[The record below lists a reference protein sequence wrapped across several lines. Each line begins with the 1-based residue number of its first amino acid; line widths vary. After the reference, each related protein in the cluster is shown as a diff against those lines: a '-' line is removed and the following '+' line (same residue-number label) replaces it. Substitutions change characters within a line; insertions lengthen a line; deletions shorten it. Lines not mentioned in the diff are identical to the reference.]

1 MKRTKKSNPFPKKK
15 RCLTGSLGRS
25 LNSLPNDVLIDIF
38 LFLSYPTGFL
48 IQVLPLVCKDFR
60 DLTFEVFS
68 YITKFS
74 ISVRYL
80 QDEIGNNTFPKNGY
94 RTIPDSYFNILLKNE
109 NLEFL
114 DLLALRYTI
123 SYPCTLKINELYLDG
138 SLSVLNYVLEVDT
151 LFIRNCDCREI
162 SKFPRIHNLTYDRC
176 TNLVIPENVNILNIY
191 EYKTD
196 NVLDLSRC
204 SQLEELDLME
214 VEAMAFYIPQHI
226 KTLRIENVKPVIDID
241 NILSNFPYLEIL
253 EYDGHIEVM
262 S

>member
-1 MKRTKKSNPFPKKK
+1 MALLFQGQLGAANFYQIPVLGLGQHKHYRNQTLWLRLDLPELMQANINNASEKTSFLIFRKKSGETP
-15 RCLTGSLGRS
+15 
-25 LNSLPNDVLIDIF
+25 
-38 LFLSYPTGFL
+38 
-48 IQVLPLVCKDFR
+48 
-60 DLTFEVFS
+60 
-68 YITKFS
+68 
-74 ISVRYL
+74 
-80 QDEIGNNTFPKNGY
+80 
-94 RTIPDSYFNILLKNE
+94 ILLAPRERHKKYLTAERLEIVNE

-114 DLLALRYTI
+114 DLLGLRYPI
-123 SYPCTLKINELYLDG
+123 SYPCTLNINELYLDG
-138 SLSVLNYVLEVDT
+138 SLSVLNYILEVDT

-176 TNLVIPENVNILNIY
+176 TNLVIPENVTILNIY